1 MATILDQERPKVRVP
16 PAWIAL
22 VACVVAGFLLALYWL
37 GPTWLQVN
45 DSLDGTG
52 QEPAVTVTEAMF
64 PDRDSA
70 APGPRPKERGLSTDP
85 AVAMAQLKQARLA
98 ATLSLLQAWG
108 MFRAATVEKLAG
120 RDPARLI
127 TQSGLQSARLPVDWA
142 LLERLD
148 YPCLLDWKESTED
161 FRHAVALL
169 ELNPAEAVIFDPLMG
184 RRVVSRADL
193 PQHVDDEAIILWK
206 RLPGIAVPL
215 RARKGADPA
224 VRALQQVLKTQ
235 GLLGGD
241 VTGVY
246 DAPTR
251 AAVVRLQFEYGLKAT
266 GVFGVRSYMALSKR
280 VLGAKTPSVKAGPG
294 ASRVD

>member
-1 MATILDQERPKVRVP
+1 MATILDQERPQVRVP

-22 VACVVAGFLLALYWL
+22 VALVVAGVLWALYWL

-45 DSLDGTG
+45 ESLDGTG
-52 QEPAVTVTEAMF
+52 QEPAVTEAML
-64 PDRDSA
+64 PHRGST
-70 APGPRPKERGLSTDP
+70 APGPRPKERGLSADP
-85 AVAMAQLKQARLA
+85 AVAVAQLKQARLA

-108 MFRAATVEKLAG
+108 FFRSATAEKLAG

-127 TQSGLQSARLPVDWA
+127 RQSGLQSARLPVDWA

-148 YPCLLDWKESTED
+148 YPCLLDWKDTAED
-161 FRHAVALL
+161 FRRAVVLL
-169 ELNPAEAVIFDPLMG
+169 ELSPTEAVILDPLMG
-184 RRVVSRADL
+184 RRVVGRADL
-193 PQHVDDEAIILWK
+193 PQHVDGEAIILWK
-206 RLPGIAVPL
+206 GLPGIKVPL
-215 RARKGADPA
+215 RARQGTAS
-224 VRALQQVLKTQ
+224 VVTVLQQVLKKQ
-235 GLLGGD
+235 GLLRGD

-251 AAVVRLQFEYGLKAT
+251 AAVVRLQSEYGLKAT

-280 VLGAKTPSVKAGPG
+280 VLGAKTPSVKARPG